1 MSHILKFNDFR
12 LHESKFDKSD
22 FDTVTED
29 IKNILNMNFSPAKN
43 IFYEVNG
50 EFLDYPKY
58 LATKTIPTAIRF
70 NVTEQD
76 FKYTDTD
83 EELRNEY
90 TEGVLSKRTN
100 DVGLIQTDKY
110 MEDNKFFME
119 YDVVLHDVDLS
130 RAVNYGDDEDDEE
143 TFDGKYSDDDG
154 EGLKGV
160 F

>member
-12 LHESKFDKSD
+12 LHESKTDKSV
-22 FDTVTED
+22 FDAVTED

-43 IFYEVNG
+43 IHFKVDG

-58 LATKTIPTAIRF
+58 LATKTIPTTVLF

-76 FKYTDTD
+76 FKYTDQD

-100 DVGLIQTDKY
+100 DIGLIPVDKY
-110 MEDNKFFME
+110 EENGKFFME
-119 YDVVLHDVDLS
+119 YDVILHDVDLS
-130 RAVNYGDDEDDEE
+130 RAVKYGDDDEE
-143 TFDGKYSDDDG
+143 TFDGKYSNDEEDG
-154 EGLKGV
+154 EGFNGV